1 MNNTFGA
8 NWELSK
14 LPSPPLNL
22 RVTTKAG
29 QSVVIR

>member
-14 LPSPPLNL
+14 LPSPPLDL
-22 RVTTKAG
+22 RVSTKSG